1 MVRGSDA
8 NSKSFLKGREWGRGV
23 GWGEAC
29 GACDRN
35 TCMRNREGESAI
47 LLWVP
52 GMCCADTVKLYLAA
66 KRKRVRRRD
75 IT

>member
-1 MVRGSDA
+1 MQVVGHFSMQ
-8 NSKSFLKGREWGRGV
+8 GREGGRGI

-35 TCMRNREGESAI
+35 TCMRNRERELAI
-47 LLWVP
+47 ILWVT

>member
-1 MVRGSDA
+1 MKVVGH
-8 NSKSFLKGREWGRGV
+8 FYMQGREGGRGV

-35 TCMRNREGESAI
+35 TCMRNRERESAI
-47 LLWVP
+47 RLWVP

-66 KRKRVRRRD
+66 KGKRRD